1 MTYGVMTGHL
11 PPPGHLCPRKPPLKT
26 YVLWLRLSV
35 SGVSSDVHEAFQIEA
50 EARPRHLPVDP
61 RRPRDRGAETE
72 LVSVALGW
80 TEERHRD
87 AARRGAETEATSVGI
102 RICVSG

>member
-1 MTYGVMTGHL
+1 VG
-11 PPPGHLCPRKPPLKT
+11 
-26 YVLWLRLSV
+26 